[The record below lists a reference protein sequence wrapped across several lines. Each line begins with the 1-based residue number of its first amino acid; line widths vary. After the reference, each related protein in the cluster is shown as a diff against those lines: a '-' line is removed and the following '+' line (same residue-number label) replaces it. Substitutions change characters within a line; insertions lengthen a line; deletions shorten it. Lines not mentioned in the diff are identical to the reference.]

1 MESISF
7 NSLPDDCISKIL
19 SLTTPRDVCR
29 CSPISLDLRIAGF
42 SNVAWEKFLP
52 SDYQNILSGSVFPMH
67 CSSKKEL
74 YFRLCD
80 SVLIEGGKKNF
91 WLEKSTGK
99 KCYMLS
105 ASDLSIPWGN
115 DSLHWSWKPLAQSRF
130 PEVAE
135 LRTISWLEIQ
145 GEINARILSPKTKYA
160 AYLVLK
166 IADRAYGLNAIP
178 SEISVEVGDQIS
190 AGTAYMQ
197 NQDTQKQNLG
207 RLLFS
212 NRMEVLKSRLIEGD
226 QRIPCDRKDGWME
239 IELGEFFI
247 DGGDEGEIKM
257 SLKEIKGQQLKGGL
271 IIEGIEVRPKE

>member
-1 MESISF
+1 
-7 NSLPDDCISKIL
+7 
-19 SLTTPRDVCR
+19 
-29 CSPISLDLRIAGF
+29 
-42 SNVAWEKFLP
+42 
-52 SDYQNILSGSVFPMH
+52 MH

-80 SVLIEGGKKNF
+80 SVLIEGGK
-91 WLEKSTGK
+91 
-99 KCYMLS
+99 
-105 ASDLSIPWGN
+105 
-115 DSLHWSWKPLAQSRF
+115 RF

-145 GEINARILSPKTKYA
+145 GKINARILSPKTKYA

-197 NQDTQKQNLG
+197 SQDTQKQNLG

-212 NRMEVLKSRLIEGD
+212 NRMQVLKSRVIEGD

-271 IIEGIEVRPKE
+271 IIEGVWRCRPKRRGDIEKRSMETSAREEEEEEGRSREEEKGDDGRKRETAARKEEE